1 MMDEHGIVLPRS
13 QALVDMAYEFAKK
26 AHGNQ
31 KRKYTGEPYVNHPVA
46 VAKIVMEVFPDV
58 DCVCA
63 ALLHDVIEDTD
74 ATYQDLID
82 AGFMFPIADLVREL
96 SDVSKPEDGNRATR
110 KEIDRQHTAKAS
122 GRGKTVK
129 LADLINNTDSITQY
143 DPNFAKVYM
152 NEKRKLLQVLKGGN
166 SELMERALK
175 LVSDYYLA
183 NPEPTGAEQ

>member
-1 MMDEHGIVLPRS
+1 MMSEHGIVLPRS

-31 KRKYTGEPYVNHPVA
+31 TRKYTGEPYVNHPVA

-110 KEIDRQHTAKAS
+110 KEIDRQHTARAS
-122 GRGKTVK
+122 DRGKTVK

-166 SELMERALK
+166 SELMDRALK

-183 NPEPTGAEQ
+183 A